1 MVVMVVYAV
10 IVFWWDS
17 YEFVGVYSTREA
29 AEAAGK
35 AEVEESGWTYQI
47 YETELQ

>member
-1 MVVMVVYAV
+1 MVVYAV
-10 IVFWWDS
+10 IAFWWDS

-35 AEVEESGWTYQI
+35 AEVGKSDWAYEI
-47 YETELQ
+47 HETELK